1 MDAKWHTRPR
11 GSATR
16 ARAAPTRRCDI
27 LFIFTYIVDIIYI
40 VFRLSEEIINPIN
53 RRII

>member
-1 MDAKWHTRPR
+1 MDATWHARPR
-11 GSATR
+11 GSAMR
-16 ARAAPTRRCDI
+16 AHAAPTRRCDA

-40 VFRLSEEIINPIN
+40 VFRLSEEIIKPIS